1 MSQVMRFGVSIEN
14 DLLES
19 FDRLVGERR
28 YATRS
33 EALRD
38 LIRDALVQSRLEEHA
53 SETEVLGTLTL
64 VYDHHAHELSDQ
76 MAALQHDHHEMVIS
90 VLHVHISHDDC
101 MEVIVLRGRTKAVR
115 ELADAL
121 LSLKGVKHGKLF
133 TTLPAQIITD
143 GARHSNTHKHTHSH
157 NGNGHK
163 HPHKERKSTA
173 RHRSSSG

>member
-1 MSQVMRFGVSIEN
+1 VSELLRFGVSIEN

-19 FDRLVGERR
+19 FDRLVTERK

-38 LIRDALVQSRLEEHA
+38 LIRDALVQSRLEERA
-53 SETEVLGTLTL
+53 GDVEVLGTLTL

-115 ELADAL
+115 QLSDAL

-143 GARHSNTHKHTHSH
+143 GARHSSTHSH
-157 NGNGHK
+157 NGDGHK
-163 HPHKERKSTA
+163 HSHNVRKHSHNHRKSTA
-173 RHRSSSG
+173 RRSG